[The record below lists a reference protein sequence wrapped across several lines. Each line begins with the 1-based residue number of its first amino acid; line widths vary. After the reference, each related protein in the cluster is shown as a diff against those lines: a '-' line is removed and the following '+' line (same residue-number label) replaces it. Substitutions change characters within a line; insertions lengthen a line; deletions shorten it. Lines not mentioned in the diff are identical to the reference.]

1 MKKFT
6 FIGSFLTLA
15 CVTCFL
21 IIGCK
26 KEQASLG
33 QQNQDAAENTNISS
47 SMGTGA
53 IVGLISKDHADDMS
67 EAFARRFPDVR
78 TKYVGYSTKNL
89 ISYLNTL
96 LVKYKSDSVFVNFG
110 YYTKETAPQ
119 KDYIGRSTIFFMGK
133 DMRVRKGNARS
144 MGAGDISEDPNGDDG
159 SNYLNQGHAFP

>member
-26 KEQASLG
+26 KEQASLD
-33 QQNQDAAENTNISS
+33 QKTQDATENTNISS

-53 IVGLISKDHADDMS
+53 IVGLISRDHADNMS
-67 EAFARRFPDVR
+67 EAFARKFPEVG

-133 DMRVRKGNARS
+133 DMRARRGNVRS
-144 MGAGDISEDPNGDDG
+144 MGDTGDDPNADDG

>member
-1 MKKFT
+1 
-6 FIGSFLTLA
+6 
-15 CVTCFL
+15 
-21 IIGCK
+21 
-26 KEQASLG
+26 
-33 QQNQDAAENTNISS
+33 
-47 SMGTGA
+47 MGTGP
-53 IVGLISKDHADDMS
+53 IVGLISRDHADNMS
-67 EAFARRFPDVR
+67 EAFARKFPEVG

-133 DMRVRKGNARS
+133 DMRARRGNVRS
-144 MGAGDISEDPNGDDG
+144 MGDTGDDPNADDG